1 MLIRIVVGGREKL
14 FLGGFSEWGV
24 ISLIGVG
31 MEGMGAM
38 GRRKEIRRLCWK
50 FVGML
55 RLILC

>member
-14 FLGGFSEWGV
+14 YLGGFSEWGV

-31 MEGMGAM
+31 MGGM
-38 GRRKEIRRLCWK
+38 GRRKGIRRLCWK

>member
-14 FLGGFSEWGV
+14 FLGGFLEWGV

-31 MEGMGAM
+31 M
-38 GRRKEIRRLCWK
+38 GRRKGIRRLCWK